1 MPATFKVVGTLAL
14 RSRKQL
20 VVFGDLLDGEIAR
33 GMELSAPAESRES
46 RERLCGRVDSI
57 EYVDFI
63 SLRAH
68 YPALVLHSD
77 EVAQI
82 DDWHDTLT
90 EGLVLSL
97 K

>member
-14 RSRKQL
+14 RSRKRL

-33 GMELSAPAESRES
+33 GMELSAPPESKESREG
-46 RERLCGRVDSI
+46 LCGRVASI
-57 EYVDFI
+57 EYVDFV

-68 YPALVLHSD
+68 YPALVLHS
-77 EVAQI
+77 EEPAQI
-82 DDWHDTLT
+82 DSWNEQLT